1 MMLKKILD
9 FFVKEALNSSNKN
22 YIAENNNLADKDKE
36 ELLTRIKKLE
46 DKQIEMQQAQNQKP
60 ANEEDYF
67 LTDKQIEFALTLL
80 DKISREYQLAVE
92 PSTLTVKDL
101 NRLVAYNRYHNKGAL
116 VNLEKKGILRKNSK
130 VFN

>member
-1 MMLKKILD
+1 MLKKILD

-22 YIAENNNLADKDKE
+22 SIAENNNLADKDKE

-46 DKQIEMQQAQNQKP
+46 DKQIEMQQAKNHKP

-116 VNLEKKGILRKNSK
+116 VNLEKKGILKKKSQVLN
-130 VFN
+130 

>member
-1 MMLKKILD
+1 MLKKIFNLI
-9 FFVKEALNSSNKN
+9 VKEALNTSNKN
-22 YIAENNNLADKDKE
+22 SVAENNTLADKDKE
-36 ELLTRIKKLE
+36 ELLTRIKMLE
-46 DKQIEMQQAQNQKP
+46 DKQSEMQLAQNQKP
-60 ANEEDYF
+60 ANEEDYL

-116 VNLEKKGILRKNSK
+116 VNLEKKGILKKKSK

>member
-1 MMLKKILD
+1 MLKKILD

-22 YIAENNNLADKDKE
+22 SIAENNNLADKDKE

-46 DKQIEMQQAQNQKP
+46 DKHIEMQQAQNQKP

-116 VNLEKKGILRKNSK
+116 VNLKKKGILRKNSK

>member
-1 MMLKKILD
+1 MMLKKILNL
-9 FFVKEALNSSNKN
+9 FVNEALNSSNKN
-22 YIAENNNLADKDKE
+22 SVAENNNLADKDKE

-80 DKISREYQLAVE
+80 DKISREYQLTVE

-116 VNLEKKGILRKNSK
+116 VNLEKKGILRKKSK
-130 VFN
+130 LFN

>member
-1 MMLKKILD
+1 MLKKILNLI
-9 FFVKEALNSSNKN
+9 VKEALNTPNKN
-22 YIAENNNLADKDKE
+22 SVAENNTIADKDKE
-36 ELLTRIKKLE
+36 ELMTRIKILE
-46 DKQIEMQQAQNQKP
+46 DKQSEMQLAQNQKH
-60 ANEEDYF
+60 ANEEDYL

-116 VNLEKKGILRKNSK
+116 VNLEKKGILKKNSK
-130 VFN
+130 IFN

>member
-22 YIAENNNLADKDKE
+22 SIAENNNLADKDKE

-46 DKQIEMQQAQNQKP
+46 DKHIEMQQAQNQKP

>member
-1 MMLKKILD
+1 MLKKIFNLI
-9 FFVKEALNSSNKN
+9 VKEALNTSNKN
-22 YIAENNNLADKDKE
+22 SVAENNTLADKDKE
-36 ELLTRIKKLE
+36 ELLTRIKMLE
-46 DKQIEMQQAQNQKP
+46 DKQSEMQLAQNQKP
-60 ANEEDYF
+60 ANEEDYL

-92 PSTLTVKDL
+92 PFTLTVKDL

-116 VNLEKKGILRKNSK
+116 VNLEKKGILKKKSK

>member
-1 MMLKKILD
+1 MLKKILGLI
-9 FFVKEALNSSNKN
+9 VKEAVNTSNKDSV
-22 YIAENNNLADKDKE
+22 AENSTLSNKDKE
-36 ELLTRIKKLE
+36 ELLTRIKMLE
-46 DKQIEMQQAQNQKP
+46 DKQSEMQMAQNQKP

-116 VNLEKKGILRKNSK
+116 VNLEKKGILKKKSK

>member
-1 MMLKKILD
+1 MLKKILD

-22 YIAENNNLADKDKE
+22 SIAENKNLADKDKE

-46 DKQIEMQQAQNQKP
+46 DKHIEMQQAQNQKP

-101 NRLVAYNRYHNKGAL
+101 NRLVAYNR
-116 VNLEKKGILRKNSK
+116 
-130 VFN
+130 

>member
-9 FFVKEALNSSNKN
+9 LFVKEALNSSNKN
-22 YIAENNNLADKDKE
+22 SIAENNNLADKDKDKE

-116 VNLEKKGILRKNSK
+116 VNLEKKGILRKNS
-130 VFN
+130 